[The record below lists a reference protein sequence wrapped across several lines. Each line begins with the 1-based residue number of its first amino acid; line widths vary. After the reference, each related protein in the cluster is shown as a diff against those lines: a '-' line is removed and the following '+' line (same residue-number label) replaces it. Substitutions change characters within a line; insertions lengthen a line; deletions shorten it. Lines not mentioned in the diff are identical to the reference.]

1 MLFTLCKASDC
12 KFQKEIEINDLNEL
26 IDIVDKTK
34 AEDNVDDG
42 VIIWR
47 DEDGKLNL
55 MIYDDYIE

>member
-1 MLFTLCKASDC
+1 MLFTLCKASDY

-26 IDIVDKTK
+26 LKLVDENCD
-34 AEDNVDDG
+34 ADG

-47 DEDGKLNL
+47 DEHGKLHV

>member
-1 MLFTLCKASDC
+1 MLFTLCKASDY

-26 IDIVDKTK
+26 IKLVDENCD
-34 AEDNVDDG
+34 AEEKQG

-47 DEDGKLNL
+47 DEHGELHV